1 MRECTSA
8 QTFEGGIWNIP
19 GPGRALS
26 LPLSQCRTSF
36 FVQHYIGNVGIVMII
51 MHHIMM
57 IPILHAHYFL
67 STLSWSAWCQK
78 QKTKGPNK
86 EGKEIWKS
94 TKHSDLLQEREQFF
108 KDTNDTWMI
117 HFETYGSTYMHA
129 CTYAYIHTY
138 IHLVS
143 KCIYRSRLVAL
154 LFLPVL
160 EKREEALSLFFFL
173 SPRRREKGRR
183 GSWAMHRK
191 LIYRCITGMV
201 ETYLFKFKQNWSL
214 YMIAIVSNHFRHWC
228 CSFTFWILSTFR

>member
-57 IPILHAHYFL
+57 ITILHAHYFL

-138 IHLVS
+138 ISCQNVFIGVDWWP
-143 KCIYRSRLVAL
+143 C
-154 LFLPVL
+154 
-160 EKREEALSLFFFL
+160 FFFL
-173 SPRRREKGRR
+173 CWKRGRR
-183 GSWAMHRK
+183 LSPSFSFFLLVEGRK
-191 LIYRCITGMV
+191 EEEDPGRCIGNWFTGALLV
-201 ETYLFKFKQNWSL
+201 WWKPTS
-214 YMIAIVSNHFRHWC
+214 SNSNKIEVFIWLR
-228 CSFTFWILSTFR
+228 